1 MTQIL
6 MQNMTVRSWLV
17 MTNNFE
23 HKGKTTFK
31 SRKLTDEWA
40 RIQRPS
46 FASLLRGDENEMCM
60 KA

>member
-1 MTQIL
+1 

>member
-1 MTQIL
+1 MAQIL

-40 RIQRPS
+40 RIQDP
-46 FASLLRGDENEMCM
+46 LLQVYCEGM
-60 KA
+60 KMKCA